1 MAKVCQLYSGSSGNS
16 IYIGTN
22 SGGVLVDIGV
32 SAKKCEAALNL
43 FCVAD
48 SLNVSVC
55 TEFKV
60 NLIRVINSFLSQVL
74 AYKLGQIAAHL
85 IGK

>member
-1 MAKVCQLYSGSSGNS
+1 MADRAVNQFKPCLNC
-16 IYIGTN
+16 T
-22 SGGVLVDIGV
+22 LADL
-32 SAKKCEAALNL
+32 LNL

-48 SLNVSVC
+48 SLNMSVC

-74 AYKLGQIAAHL
+74 AYKLWQIAAHL